1 MFHCFTFFLVICFC
15 ILRLSLNTPAL
26 CPSFHGASPQ
36 SGEKPRLCLQEPA
49 HRDHPR
55 VGGEKGLGSQV
66 TQLSQGSPPRRR
78 GKELRLVDHGLQHR
92 ITPAWAGKS
101 SQPQSPPSVPED
113 QPRVGGEKFHPQVR
127 VVFVVGSPPRGR
139 GKGRRVV
146 NHHPLPGITPAW
158 AGKRAFQSP
167 PRTAPQDH
175 PRVGGEKISMSS
187 TVFFWQGSP
196 PRGRGKV

>member
-55 VGGEKGLGSQV
+55 MGGEKSSIRVMVL
-66 TQLSQGSPPRRR
+66 LALGSPPRRR
-78 GKELRLVDHGLQHR
+78 GKVRGANSGPPAPR

-101 SQPQSPPSVPED
+101 TSRLPAWRAFGD
-113 QPRVGGEKFHPQVR
+113 HPRMGGEKTDDHLKGLR
-127 VVFVVGSPPRGR
+127 DLGSPPRRR
-139 GKGRRVV
+139 GKGVRVQCS
-146 NHHPLPGITPAW
+146 A
-158 AGKRAFQSP
+158 
-167 PRTAPQDH
+167 
-175 PRVGGEKISMSS
+175 
-187 TVFFWQGSP
+187 
-196 PRGRGKV
+196 

>member
-55 VGGEKGLGSQV
+55 MGGEKTEWEGRAIDPD
-66 TQLSQGSPPRRR
+66 GSPPHGR
-78 GKELRLVDHGLQHR
+78 GKVHSQLLVVGIVR

-101 SQPQSPPSVPED
+101 TPARARREKPQD
-113 QPRVGGEKFHPQVR
+113 HPRAGGEKSVPVGLPL
-127 VVFVVGSPPRGR
+127 VTAGSPPRWR
-139 GKGRRVV
+139 GKVRASRLAVGDG
-146 NHHPLPGITPAW
+146 GITPAW
-158 AGKRAFQSP
+158 AGKSPASQPWSP
-167 PRTAPQDH
+167 PLWMMVIR
-175 PRVGGEKISMSS
+175 PR
-187 TVFFWQGSP
+187 P
-196 PRGRGKV
+196 